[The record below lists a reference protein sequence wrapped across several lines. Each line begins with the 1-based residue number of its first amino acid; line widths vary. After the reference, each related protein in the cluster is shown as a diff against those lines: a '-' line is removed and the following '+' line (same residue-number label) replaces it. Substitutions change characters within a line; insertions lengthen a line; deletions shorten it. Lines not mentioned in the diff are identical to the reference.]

1 MLRLFWLV
9 LLGGCTHTLPPQP
22 ADTLFQPEQ
31 RDWLEVYRH
40 EIDIA
45 VQNIDN
51 EAYYFF
57 LQELVKEG
65 YYQKTGKRLPPN
77 PRIQRVK

>member
-1 MLRLFWLV
+1 MLRLFLLV
-9 LLGGCTHTLPPQP
+9 LLGGCTYTQPPQP
-22 ADTLFQPEQ
+22 ADTVFNVEH
-31 RDWLEVYRH
+31 RNWLEVYRH

-45 VQNIDN
+45 VQNNDN

-65 YYQKTGKRLPPN
+65 YYQKTGKHLDPN
-77 PRIQRVK
+77 PSIQRIK